1 MKSLFSRF
9 LARGFVWEIVNIFG
23 DCYLIGRSRN
33 QFTSVA
39 NSEFQDPERN
49 KNPFLPL
56 FVSFRL
62 FFRLGNSFSSLFFSV
77 LTTTMTNCTDACL
90 PSGKGAES
98 EKRSNIFFSP
108 ANSQFPRLL
117 PTLFDISY
125 FFPYCRRRISG
136 RSIAAICREI
146 CRSSRTY
153 YYFLGNIYISQEIII
168 VQKTYVVFP

>member
-9 LARGFVWEIVNIFG
+9 FAPGFVWEIVNIFG

-39 NSEFQDPERN
+39 NTEFQDPN

-62 FFRLGNSFSSLFFSV
+62 FFRLGNSFSSLFSV
-77 LTTTMTNCTDACL
+77 LTTTMTNCTDA
-90 PSGKGAES
+90 PVFQAEKG
-98 EKRSNIFFSP
+98 RSPRREAIFFFSP
-108 ANSQFPRLL
+108 ANSQFPRPL

-136 RSIAAICREI
+136 RRSTAICREI
-146 CRSSRTY
+146 CHSSRTY
-153 YYFLGNIYISQEIII
+153 FPRNNNCTN
-168 VQKTYVVFP
+168 TYVAFP